1 MEEVSL
7 LTRKGYLTISLTN
20 SKEGRILLRRHEGIR
35 EWFNTLKVGLPG
47 YSKEIISDCVCSV
60 QGVGEQSQAGSLPAG
75 PEEQQSQCG
84 GLATGEEI
92 SGRK

>member
-35 EWFNTLKVGLPG
+35 EWFNTLKVGLAKP
-47 YSKEIISDCVCSV
+47 
-60 QGVGEQSQAGSLPAG
+60 
-75 PEEQQSQCG
+75 
-84 GLATGEEI
+84 
-92 SGRK
+92 